1 MIGDDNPRCSTVFT
15 FEPHQLSFHHPYNT
29 SESAFQ
35 EIIGDLEEQKV
46 NVVDDY
52 LRTILHRVK
61 KEAELSEVEYGKLIM
76 MIECGQ
82 LVGVCDMLEE
92 CLETFDLVLLSN
104 RNDFKKVYKAINHQ
118 SSFTFDKKPS
128 LSSSNLLI
136 PLTITDIGIEYS
148 ILIVNNIAIFLQ
160 FSFIVICYVVTVL

>member
-1 MIGDDNPRCSTVFT
+1 MFFEVESPIKETSSYSFIKSTNDPEQLIGDDNPRCSTVFT

-35 EIIGDLEEQKV
+35 EIVGNLEEQRV

-61 KEAELSEVEYGKLIM
+61 KEAKLSEVEYGKLIM

-82 LVGVCDMLEE
+82 LVGVCDLLEK
-92 CLETFDLVLLSN
+92 CLKTFYLL
-104 RNDFKKVYKAINHQ
+104 
-118 SSFTFDKKPS
+118 
-128 LSSSNLLI
+128 
-136 PLTITDIGIEYS
+136 
-148 ILIVNNIAIFLQ
+148 
-160 FSFIVICYVVTVL
+160 